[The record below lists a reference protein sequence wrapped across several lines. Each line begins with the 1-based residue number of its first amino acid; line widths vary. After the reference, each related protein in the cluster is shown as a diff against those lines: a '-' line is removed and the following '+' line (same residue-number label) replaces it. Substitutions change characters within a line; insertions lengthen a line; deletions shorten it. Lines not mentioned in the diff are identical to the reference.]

1 MITGNSPNS
10 FTHALEKITW
20 ALFFCTTWWMLW
32 RLDILISSPPIMSAP
47 SPEKISET
55 ESVSPKKDANRS
67 DQFYQSHK
75 SENFVPEEDAATE
88 EESNQNK
95 KVDADEPKKVIF
107 PTVEELDMASV
118 LDLSKEDLNDFS
130 KIKST
135 YRTAIARYHPDK
147 VSALGPEIREV
158 AETKAKEINQAYEF
172 FRKKFKNS

>member
-1 MITGNSPNS
+1 
-10 FTHALEKITW
+10 
-20 ALFFCTTWWMLW
+20 
-32 RLDILISSPPIMSAP
+32 MSAP
-47 SPEKISET
+47 SPDKISET
-55 ESVSPKKDANRS
+55 ESVSPEKDANRS
-67 DQFYQSHK
+67 DQSYQSHK
-75 SENFVPEEDAATE
+75 SENFVPEENASTE
-88 EESNQNK
+88 EESNQDK
-95 KVDADEPKKVIF
+95 KVDADEPKKLIF

-118 LDLSKEDLNDFS
+118 LDLPKEDLNDFS